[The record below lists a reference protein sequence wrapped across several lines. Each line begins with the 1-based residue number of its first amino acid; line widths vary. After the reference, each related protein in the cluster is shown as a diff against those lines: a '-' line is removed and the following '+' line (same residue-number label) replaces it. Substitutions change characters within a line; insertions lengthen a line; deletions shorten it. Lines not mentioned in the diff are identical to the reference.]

1 MNVINEMKL
10 MRTIMKNYISFAG
23 TMALG
28 LLLASCSESF
38 LDTSSKTDSNTGTFY
53 KSEGDAYRALIGCY
67 DGWRQTSSNPGISF
81 FVASEV
87 MSAEC
92 FGATGV
98 ADGRG
103 YQAIDRFDISQ
114 SPSDLNMFE
123 TDWKNYYAAIYRCNE
138 LLSRQDQIAWKEP
151 GSNRGEYL
159 GQAHAIRALLYFDM
173 VRLWGSVPLLTE
185 PSSENIPQSDP
196 ADVFAVII
204 SDLKFAAENIPATD
218 ASYDGHITK
227 YAAEALLARV
237 YLFYTGYYGSE
248 PEGLTRAEAL
258 AAVEDVI
265 SSGNFSLVPEFKNLW
280 RPASGVYTEKSADV
294 ATADDFIKLTGTYAG
309 DDNPEILL
317 SMKFT
322 STQDYNGNNDGNR
335 WLVMMGVRT
344 LDSSTRPYGYGWGSC
359 TVNPLFYASYLP
371 GDTRRDASIINLA
384 TEGYDLAKQAADQR
398 EQTGYTVKKYTP
410 MVYSDGTCSNSS
422 LEHTQGFQEGQYQ
435 DYVIIRYADVLLMAA
450 ELGSANALAYFNQVR
465 DRAFG
470 NADHRVSSL
479 SQEVIMQERRWEFAF
494 ESVNYWDLLRQGLDK
509 AAAQLAL
516 NVEVVSGGSPDNVTI
531 SPDKF
536 RATKGLCQIPYNQ
549 IVLSNNVLKQNAGW

>member
-1 MNVINEMKL
+1 
-10 MRTIMKNYISFAG
+10 MKNNILFAG
-23 TMALG
+23 TMVLG
-28 LLLASCSESF
+28 LGLASCSDSF

-53 KSEGDAYRALIGCY
+53 KTEGDAYRALIGCY

-87 MSAEC
+87 MSADC

-114 SPSDLNMFE
+114 SPSDLNMYE
-123 TDWKNYYAAIYRCNE
+123 TDWKNYYAGVYRCNE
-138 LLSRQDQIAWKEP
+138 LISREDQIAWKENE
-151 GSNRGEYL
+151 SKRGEYL

-173 VRLWGSVPLLTE
+173 VRLWGSIPLLTV
-185 PSSENIPQSDP
+185 PTSENVPQSEP
-196 ADVFAVII
+196 AQVFDLII
-204 SDLKFAAENIPATD
+204 NDLKYAAENIPATSE
-218 ASYDGHITK
+218 AYDGHITK
-227 YAAEALLARV
+227 YAAEAFLARV
-237 YLFYTGYYGSE
+237 YLYYTGYYGAE
-248 PEGLTRAEAL
+248 PAGLTKAEAL

-265 SSGNFSLVPEFKNLW
+265 ASGNYQLVPEYKNLW
-280 RPASGVYTEKSADV
+280 RPASGVRTDKSADV
-294 ATADDFIKLTGTYAG
+294 ATAEDFIKLTGTYAG
-309 DDNPEILL
+309 DDNPEVLL

-344 LDSSTRPYGYGWGSC
+344 LDSSTNPFGYGWGSC
-359 TVNPLFYASYLP
+359 TVNPLFYASYLA

-384 TEGYDLAKQAADQR
+384 TDGYDVAKQAADQR
-398 EQTGYTVKKYTP
+398 EQTGFTVKKYTP

-435 DYVIIRYADVLLMAA
+435 DYVIMRYADVLLMAA
-450 ELGSANALAYFNQVR
+450 ELGSPNAVTYFNQVR

-470 NADHRVSSL
+470 NADHRVTAL
-479 SQEVIMQERRWEFAF
+479 TQDVIMQERRWEFAF
-494 ESVNYWDLLRQGLDK
+494 ESVNYWDMLRQGVDK
-509 AAAQLAL
+509 AAQLLAV
-516 NVEVVSGGSPDNVTI
+516 NVDVVSGGSPDNVTI
-531 SPDKF
+531 SADRVK
-536 RATKGLCQIPYNQ
+536 ATKGLCQIPYNQ

>member
-1 MNVINEMKL
+1 
-10 MRTIMKNYISFAG
+10 MKNNILFAG
-23 TMALG
+23 TMVLG
-28 LLLASCSESF
+28 LGLASCSDSF

-53 KSEGDAYRALIGCY
+53 KTEGDAYRALIGCY

-87 MSAEC
+87 MSADC

-114 SPSDLNMFE
+114 SPSDLNMYE
-123 TDWKNYYAAIYRCNE
+123 TDWKNYYAGVYRCNE
-138 LLSRQDQIAWKEP
+138 LISREDQIAWKEND
-151 GSNRGEYL
+151 SKRGEYL

-173 VRLWGSVPLLTE
+173 VRLWGSIPLLTV
-185 PSSENIPQSDP
+185 PTSENVPQSEP
-196 ADVFAVII
+196 AQVFDLII
-204 SDLKFAAENIPATD
+204 NDLKYAAENIPATSE
-218 ASYDGHITK
+218 AYDGHITK

-237 YLFYTGYYGSE
+237 YLYYNGYYGAE
-248 PEGLTRAEAL
+248 PAGLTKAEAL

-265 SSGNFSLVPEFKNLW
+265 ASGNYQLVPEYKNLW
-280 RPASGVYTEKSADV
+280 RPASGVRTDKSADV
-294 ATADDFIKLTGTYAG
+294 ATAEDFIKLTGTYAG
-309 DDNPEILL
+309 DDNPEVLL

-344 LDSSTRPYGYGWGSC
+344 LDSSTNPFGYGWGSC
-359 TVNPLFYASYLP
+359 TVNPLFYASYLA

-384 TEGYDLAKQAADQR
+384 TDGYDVAKQAADQR
-398 EQTGYTVKKYTP
+398 EQTGFTVKKYTP

-435 DYVIIRYADVLLMAA
+435 DYVIMRYADVLLMAA
-450 ELGSANALAYFNQVR
+450 ELGSPNAVTYFNQVR

-470 NADHRVSSL
+470 NADHRVTAL
-479 SQEVIMQERRWEFAF
+479 TQDVIMQERRWEFAF
-494 ESVNYWDLLRQGLDK
+494 ESVNYWDMLRQGVDK
-509 AAAQLAL
+509 AAQLLAV
-516 NVEVVSGGSPDNVTI
+516 NVDVVSGGSPDNVTI
-531 SPDKF
+531 SADRVK
-536 RATKGLCQIPYNQ
+536 ATKGLCQIPYNQ